1 MFFVKAHWRKGCFHE
16 KACTFPL
23 CIIATL
29 KEYCAG
35 RKMLIN
41 TVPSSV
47 YKQPIVDK
55 ASNGVYMSSCR
66 YALQTAICLNLII
79 IAQIGQERRI
89 IMKFDELTVA
99 ALCFAAAEVTF
110 AAMIVAMLFI

>member
-1 MFFVKAHWRKGCFHE
+1 
-16 KACTFPL
+16 
-23 CIIATL
+23 
-29 KEYCAG
+29 
-35 RKMLIN
+35 MLIN

-47 YKQPIVDK
+47 YKQPMVDK

-99 ALCFAAAEVTF
+99 TLCFAAAEAVF
-110 AAMIVAMLFI
+110 VAMVMAIFFC